1 MNSLPQ
7 ITEIYTITVTQK
19 ESHRNLTTDH
29 TITVSTAFLL
39 VVFLMEYY
47 LGKGKLLTGHLRE
60 KRNEKWFIIFNY
72 PYNIC
77 RSCSDVSSLIPHI
90 NNLSYIFLF
99 INLTRH
105 FYYSYSYQK
114 SNFSFYCFCPLFF
127 CFLLLFH

>member
-7 ITEIYTITVTQK
+7 ITEIYTITFTQK

-72 PYNIC
+72 PSVACFADKLTAY
-77 RSCSDVSSLIPHI
+77 VYQVHI
-90 NNLSYIFLF
+90 VWINSQYYI
-99 INLTRH
+99 
-105 FYYSYSYQK
+105 
-114 SNFSFYCFCPLFF
+114 SFY
-127 CFLLLFH
+127 